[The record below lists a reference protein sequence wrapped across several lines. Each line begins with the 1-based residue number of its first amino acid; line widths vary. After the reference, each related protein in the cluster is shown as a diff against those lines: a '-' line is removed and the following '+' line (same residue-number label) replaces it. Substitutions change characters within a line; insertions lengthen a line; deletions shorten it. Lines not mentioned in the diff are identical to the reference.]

1 LAGRLACP
9 LVGVNIGKNAITPK
23 EKAADDFRAAMRE
36 VYSVADY
43 IAVNVSSPNTA
54 GLRDLQAASALD
66 ALLGALCAER
76 EKLAAEEGRL
86 VPLAVKLSPDL
97 SQDEL
102 EDAARC
108 VSAHPV
114 AAVIATNTTT
124 DRLAVAGLPHA
135 AESGGLSGL
144 PLREVSTRMIGRLRS
159 LLPDRMA
166 IIGVGGIFCA
176 EDAREKI
183 RAGAD
188 LVQVYTGLV
197 YRGPGL
203 VRELAEGLADFEVSK

>member
-1 LAGRLACP
+1 
-9 LVGVNIGKNAITPK
+9 
-23 EKAADDFRAAMRE
+23 
-36 VYSVADY
+36 
-43 IAVNVSSPNTA
+43 
-54 GLRDLQAASALD
+54 
-66 ALLGALCAER
+66 
-76 EKLAAEEGRL
+76 
-86 VPLAVKLSPDL
+86 
-97 SQDEL
+97 
-102 EDAARC
+102 
-108 VSAHPV
+108 
-114 AAVIATNTTT
+114 
-124 DRLAVAGLPHA
+124 
-135 AESGGLSGL
+135 
-144 PLREVSTRMIGRLRS
+144 MIGRLRS